1 MIYLLLNRENVVVDI
16 LERPRYLKLQ
26 SSTGIVIACEEHEG
40 TGVIG
45 SDDNT
50 HYVLA
55 KADTTNSLDAVVV
68 MAVEEIPSDVVAG
81 KTRLNS
87 ETGEFEP
94 RYSLAEVQTMKQ
106 EENKAAFAAHLAAHP
121 MTWVDGKEYGITQ
134 EDQSEIS
141 LNLAQYQIAVQAGV
155 DTPILEWH
163 ARHEE
168 CTPWT
173 VEQLT
178 TLSLAISAVV
188 YPYYHKMQ
196 EYKTRIFSATSIEEV
211 EAIECVF
218 EQVEETQS
226 EAEASE

>member
-1 MIYLLLNRENVVVDI
+1 MMYLLLNRENVVVDI
-16 LERPRYLKLQ
+16 LEHPRYLKLQ

-50 HYVLA
+50 HYTLV
-55 KADTTNSLDAVVV
+55 KADSKNSPDAVVV
-68 MAVEEIPSDVVAG
+68 MAVEEIPSGVIAG
-81 KTRLNS
+81 KVRLNT

-94 RYSLAEVQTMKQ
+94 RYTLEEVQIMKQ
-106 EENKAAFAAHLAAHP
+106 EENKSAFAAYLASHP
-121 MTWVDGKEYGITQ
+121 MTWVDGKQYGITQ

-163 ARHEE
+163 ATHEE
-168 CTPWT
+168 CQPWAA
-173 VEQLT
+173 EQLT
-178 TLSLAISAVV
+178 ALSLAISAEV
-188 YPYYHKMQ
+188 YPHYHQMQ
-196 EYKTRIFSATSIEEV
+196 EYKTRIFGATSVEEV

-218 EQVEETQS
+218 ETMQETEVS
-226 EAEASE
+226 DE